1 MPDTTN
7 ASPGTRPNPYP
18 GYNFRFEAQGVTEA
32 HFSQVSGM
40 GIKVRPISWREG
52 GLRSIVRRLPGQ
64 VEYSDVTLKYG
75 LTSSADLFNW
85 IMTAVNGSVQRK
97 NVSIVQLDSAGAQEV
112 IRWDLIDAWPLQWQG
127 ALLDALENAVAIETL
142 VLTYEAIRIQRT

>member
-1 MPDTTN
+1 MPETTN

-18 GYNFRFEAQGVTEA
+18 GYNFRFEALGVTEA

-52 GLRSIVRRLPGQ
+52 GSRSILRRLTGQ
-64 VEYSDVTLKYG
+64 VEYTDVTLKYG

-85 IMTAVNGSVQRK
+85 MMTAVDGSVQRK
-97 NVSIVQLDSAGAQEV
+97 NVTIVQLDSASNEV
-112 IRWDLIDAWPLQWQG
+112 MRWDLIDAWPVQWQG
-127 ALLDALENAVAIETL
+127 ALLDALDNAVAIETL
-142 VLTYEAIRIQRT
+142 VLTYEAIRVQRT